1 GEGRLLQRAV
11 EELAGEGWLVRVAIA
26 DTPGAAWALAR
37 YGRTPCLAPAGETE
51 KALRDLPVA
60 ALRLPAEALEA
71 LSRLHI
77 DRIGA
82 LLKLPRA
89 DIPSRFGSHV
99 LERLDQALGRL
110 PEVLT
115 PHRKPPEVQTCYR
128 FE

>member
-1 GEGRLLQRAV
+1 M
-11 EELAGEGWLVRVAIA
+11 
-26 DTPGAAWALAR
+26 
-37 YGRTPCLAPAGETE
+37 
-51 KALRDLPVA
+51 PVA

-128 FE
+128 FEYPTDRREMIEHVLQEMVRRIEAVLQARNWGARRYCCTITLVPTGTRS